1 MKKDQEEMNIAD
13 NPLYHD
19 TWKLLKK
26 YRDVVWNLE
35 LSVQQ
40 VRSRFEIEYGS
51 SIEDFLESV
60 YVAGID
66 LSDRSIEHHAKCIE
80 RSHRMLKLLDTSID
94 LLRTY
99 YRRRREAIDAL
110 SSILWRYTSKDSIDI
125 PEKLFP
131 DDKDAGEQK

>member
-26 YRDVVWNLE
+26 YRDVVWSLE

-110 SSILWRYTSKDSIDI
+110 SSILWGYTSKDSIDI
-125 PEKLFP
+125 LEKFFP